1 MNKHVIRYTLG
12 KMIRIEGLLML
23 LPALVGLIYR
33 EKTGFVY
40 LGAGSVV
47 KGTIPDNVIVFGNP
61 AKIYNKSHVW
71 LSKQI

>member
-1 MNKHVIRYTLG
+1 
-12 KMIRIEGLLML
+12 ML
-23 LPALVGLIYR
+23 LPGTRIGNNVI
-33 EKTGFVY
+33 V
-40 LGAGSVV
+40 GAGSVV